1 MHPKARVVVPR
12 LPLLLP
18 ARKAGVPVRGTG
30 EVRRGLKTAK
40 LRGLWHRREESQM
53 PWVMSTAA
61 IDDGNLRVR
70 KDKLPGVGVQRI

>member
-1 MHPKARVVVPR
+1 MHPKARVVFPR

-30 EVRRGLKTAK
+30 KVRRGLK
-40 LRGLWHRREESQM
+40 
-53 PWVMSTAA
+53 TAA

-70 KDKLPGVGVQRI
+70 KDRLPGVGVQRI